1 MASNEEQLFWKGHL
15 LNTQR
20 TTSQANSTLIEDV
33 HTCCYTPISAS
44 SLPPSPLVT
53 LPVEL
58 LCKIFWHSVRDR
70 FYDETYNFLVK
81 PAEPTKMAQICR
93 YWRVVALSDP
103 TLWASLSVRL
113 INHSSVQ
120 RARLWLIRTGSSC
133 PLSLGFGGLYD
144 SDPKAMDNL
153 MSLYISHRRRWSK
166 VYFQFPPTGINSLQ
180 LLARLPHGAAP
191 QLNVAMLECRGCPV
205 EMMQQAWDTF
215 GSSPNFNV
223 TRLRGLT
230 RGFMPILPWSQLD
243 QASFANIGAQAIV
256 DILPHCQRL
265 KDLQIGCP
273 FRDGFPSV
281 STPITLPSL
290 RKLEFY
296 VPGASMP
303 FLSCLT
309 APHLRELLIIQPEGG
324 NLDPNPA
331 AFHDFL
337 ARSRCTLEFFKFSDF
352 GIDEETFVQS
362 ISSPLLSS
370 VKSAI
375 LSGRLSN
382 YAIQALTLP
391 LVSADANGGTGIL
404 PLLQFLELRN
414 CQGLESGMIEQM
426 LLSRAWTGRQYLK
439 AIELVVEKS
448 YTLDQ
453 TIINAMKSLH
463 ITRRY
468 L

>member
-20 TTSQANSTLIEDV
+20 TTSQANSTLTQDV
-33 HTCCYTPISAS
+33 NTCCYAPISSS

-70 FYDETYNFLVK
+70 FYDETYNFLVE
-81 PAEPTKMAQICR
+81 PAEPTKIAQICR
-93 YWRVVALSDP
+93 YWRVVALGDP
-103 TLWASLSVRL
+103 KLWASLSVRL

-144 SDPKAMDNL
+144 SDPKAMDDL
-153 MSLYISHRRRWSK
+153 MSLYISHRRRWFK
-166 VYFQFPPTGINSLQ
+166 VSFQFPPTGVNSLQ

-191 QLNVAMLECRGCPV
+191 QLNFAMLECRGCPV
-205 EMMQQAWDTF
+205 EIMHQAWNALST
-215 GSSPNFNV
+215 SPNFNA

-230 RGFMPILPWSQLD
+230 REFMPVLPWSQLD
-243 QASFANIGAQAIV
+243 RASFTNIGAQAIV

-265 KDLQIGCP
+265 KDLHVAYP

-290 RKLEFY
+290 QKLEFY
-296 VPGASMP
+296 VPGGSMP
-303 FLSCLT
+303 LLSCLT
-309 APHLRELLIIQPEGG
+309 APRLRELLIIQPEGG

-337 ARSRCTLEFFKFSDF
+337 ARSQCTLEFLKFSDF
-352 GIDEETFVQS
+352 RIDEETFIQF
-362 ISSPLLSS
+362 IRSPMLSG

-375 LSGRLSN
+375 LNGSLSN
-382 YAIQALTLP
+382 CAVKTLTLP
-391 LVSADANGGTGIL
+391 SVSEDANETSTL
-404 PLLQFLELRN
+404 PSLQFLELME
-414 CQGLESGMIEQM
+414 CEGLESGVIEKM
-426 LLSRAWTGRQYLK
+426 LLSRAWTGYKGLK
-439 AIELVVEKS
+439 TVELVIEES
-448 YTLDQ
+448 YILDQ
-453 TIINAMKSLH
+453 SVVDAMTSSQ
-463 ITRRY
+463 ITLMY
-468 L
+468 N